1 MKNTNLTRREFLDG
15 ALKTTLAATAI
26 SALGAGE
33 IFAQSGK
40 PFVYATAHGD
50 LEISNNPF
58 AISLKNK
65 NGKVLLASAPNAKR
79 NGVGQANGFDR
90 ISRVVKTQKTAGVFE
105 IEAETAGKKSVSLKI
120 SDLPNSILL
129 EVKTNAAETLALA
142 FRFAPEE
149 FTSGAGQR
157 IRSINLRGYNI
168 NSVARVN
175 DDGIVR
181 VGSNEDEF
189 SAPTPFFL
197 SSKGYGLFV
206 DTDGLWNFDFGKAE
220 KDSISILAGGAQM
233 RMHLFT
239 GANPKEI
246 VRKFTN
252 LTGRMQPAPDWN
264 FGLWKWR
271 DVYRDEFE
279 AYEDASMMR
288 SLDLPAQA
296 LIIDSPWS
304 SKHVSFD
311 FNPQQFPN
319 GKQFLD
325 NLRKQNY
332 KIVFW
337 LVPFINPNAPNFKE
351 ADERGYFVK
360 DASGKTLLV
369 DWWNPTGSPEL
380 GLTGQRLGGMIDF
393 TFPEATAWWQN
404 QVQKMVEAGVDGWK
418 LDDGEFLPLSAKMH
432 DGRTGA
438 QVKSAYTMWYHKAVF
453 EVMERT
459 KKGDY
464 AILPRAVG
472 ASNQKYM
479 TSFWAGDQ
487 NADFDPQLGL
497 PSVIIGAQ
505 TLGMCGYPVWTSDT
519 GGYRQ
524 SPKPAVLAR
533 WTQFSALC
541 PLMIFGGK
549 SYREPWHY
557 ADEIESIVRR
567 YAQLHHELLPYIK
580 RFADIALRDGT
591 PIIRPMFLEFADDA
605 ETQKHE
611 FQYMFGSDLLVAP
624 VYTENN
630 FREVYLPRGRWLD
643 FHTLEFHDGA
653 KTIEKYDAPLWKLP
667 LFVRI
672 SGDGAATNFY
682 RALLAEQL
690 KGFFQ
695 RCDFYLE
702 IRGKFIR
709 PQPFDRFKKLLENKR
724 GLAPNDAANV
734 LQNFAEIRAFV
745 DKEETEGSFPYFT
758 AKNLRERIAW
768 LELSVRALEKLRN

>member
-1 MKNTNLTRREFLDG
+1 
-15 ALKTTLAATAI
+15 
-26 SALGAGE
+26 
-33 IFAQSGK
+33 
-40 PFVYATAHGD
+40 
-50 LEISNNPF
+50 
-58 AISLKNK
+58 
-65 NGKVLLASAPNAKR
+65 
-79 NGVGQANGFDR
+79 
-90 ISRVVKTQKTAGVFE
+90 
-105 IEAETAGKKSVSLKI
+105 
-120 SDLPNSILL
+120 
-129 EVKTNAAETLALA
+129 
-142 FRFAPEE
+142 
-149 FTSGAGQR
+149 
-157 IRSINLRGYNI
+157 
-168 NSVARVN
+168 
-175 DDGIVR
+175 
-181 VGSNEDEF
+181 
-189 SAPTPFFL
+189 
-197 SSKGYGLFV
+197 
-206 DTDGLWNFDFGKAE
+206 
-220 KDSISILAGGAQM
+220 
-233 RMHLFT
+233 
-239 GANPKEI
+239 
-246 VRKFTN
+246 
-252 LTGRMQPAPDWN
+252 
-264 FGLWKWR
+264 
-271 DVYRDEFE
+271 
-279 AYEDASMMR
+279 MMR
-288 SLDLPAQA
+288 SLDLPATA
-296 LIIDSPWS
+296 MIIDSPWS

-311 FNPQQFPN
+311 FNPKQFPN
-319 GKQFLD
+319 GKLFLE

-337 LVPFINPNAPNFKE
+337 LVPFINPNAENFKE

-380 GLTGQRLGGMIDF
+380 GLTGQRLGGMIDY
-393 TFPEATAWWQN
+393 TFPEAKAWWQN

-418 LDDGEFLPLSAKMH
+418 LDDGEFLPLNARMR

-438 QVKSAYTMWYHKAVF
+438 EVKSSYTKMYHQAVF

-487 NADFDPQLGL
+487 NADFDLQLGL

-567 YAQLHHELLPYIK
+567 YAQLHAELLPYIK
-580 RFADIALRDGT
+580 RFADIALGDGT
-591 PIIRPMFLEFADDA
+591 PIIRPMFLEFPDDA
-605 ETQKHE
+605 EARKHE

-630 FREVYLPRGRWLD
+630 FREIYLPRGRWLD

-653 KTIEKYDAPLWKLP
+653 KTIQRYDAPLWKLP

-682 RALLAEQL
+682 RSLLAEQL

-702 IRGKFIR
+702 IRGKYIR

-724 GLAPNDAANV
+724 SLAANDSAKV
-734 LQNFAEIRAFV
+734 LAAISEIRAFV
-745 DKEETEGSFPYFT
+745 DKEEAEGSFPYFT
-758 AKNLRERIAW
+758 SKNLRERLANA
-768 LELSVRALEKLRN
+768 ELSARALEKLRN